1 MGCSANRN
9 RGLEH
14 ALRTSA
20 AADLLHGLGLTWAA
34 PALAGLARLVVGRFV
49 DDLQEVDAAI
59 SRGGLSAAADVV
71 LTRYA
76 GTVTIRGAQ
85 LVPSSGPLVVAA
97 NHAGVVDAPAIWRL
111 LAVRDDVL
119 IIALDRPILRAIP
132 HLSSRLLSVGSE
144 AHGRTGLVRGS
155 PTNCDRVVRCSPS
168 PPAPPNP
175 IRSCG
180 WRTHWPRWTPGAWGR
195 TVPRLVPETAVLP
208 VVVSGVIS
216 QRMLRN
222 PVARCRS
229 TPEEREL
236 AAATLQVLFRD
247 RSINPVVTAGE
258 PLRHAPRWVTSPPRW
273 QNCSGTSSGAPG
285 MGGATAG
292 RLRTRYAS
300 CRYWSRR
307 YMKADMASRWTGSHG
322 R

>member
-1 MGCSANRN
+1 MGCAANRN

-20 AADLLHGLGLTWAA
+20 AADLLHGLGLAWAA

-144 AHGRTGLVRGS
+144 AHGRTGLVRRIADQLRSGGAVL
-155 PTNCDRVVRCSPS
+155 TF
-168 PPAPPNP
+168 PAGTTEPDPQL
-175 IRSCG
+175 RLEDALASLD
-180 WRTHWPRWTPGAWGR
+180 AWGR
-195 TVPRLVPETAVLP
+195 GVELFPRLVPETAVLP

-258 PLRHAPRWVTSPPRW
+258 PLRHAPAL
-273 QNCSGTSSGAPG
+273 GDL
-285 MGGATAG
+285 TAAMAEL
-292 RLRTRYAS
+292 LRNQ
-300 CRYWSRR
+300 
-307 YMKADMASRWTGSHG
+307 
-322 R
+322 